1 VLATKGLVLGKLER
15 HHGTKIKTLVKWL
28 LVQKMIQH
36 QGLEIHPK
44 MGMDP
49 RVKCVDGPMRK
60 LKNES
65 FLFELHH
72 L

>member
-1 VLATKGLVLGKLER
+1 MQTTKGLFLGKPKG
-15 HHGTKIKTLVKWL
+15 HHRTKIMTLVKWL

-49 RVKCVDGPMRK
+49 RVKCVDGLMRK
-60 LKNES
+60 LKSES